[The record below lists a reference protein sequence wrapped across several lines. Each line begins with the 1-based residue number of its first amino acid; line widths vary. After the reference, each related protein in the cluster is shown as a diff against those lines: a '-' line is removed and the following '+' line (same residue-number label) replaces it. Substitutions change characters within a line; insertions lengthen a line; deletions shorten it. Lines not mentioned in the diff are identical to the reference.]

1 MFFFFSAILPSTISV
16 FFFFNDT
23 ATTEIYTL
31 SLHDALPI
39 FAPSAFP
46 RRSSSKRSGHA
57 ARVQTGLDVLE
68 AEKFAPLRGKHIGL
82 ITNHTGFDAL
92 GRSNIDLLARAAG
105 LQLVALFSP
114 EHGLVGRG
122 NENLASSK
130 DPTTGL
136 SIYSLYGD
144 ARRPTDEMLQGVD
157 ALVFDIQD
165 AGEIGRAHV

>member
-1 MFFFFSAILPSTISV
+1 MKFRTLELLFTGGASAGIVRRAVPSLVLLLAVAGAAS
-16 FFFFNDT
+16 
-23 ATTEIYTL
+23 
-31 SLHDALPI
+31 
-39 FAPSAFP
+39 
-46 RRSSSKRSGHA
+46 A

-114 EHGLVGRG
+114 EHGLAGRA
-122 NENLASSK
+122 NENVASSK

-136 SIYSLYGD
+136 SIYSLYRD

-157 ALVFDIQD
+157 AVVFYIKE
-165 AGEIGRAHV
+165 AGWCL